1 MKGVVALAMVL
12 VSDEVAITVR
22 RLCIKEGRSWYL
34 CGRMTDRQRKTDGQR
49 MACTYCTEKWMT
61 PAFQHFSA
69 HMNKA

>member
-1 MKGVVALAMVL
+1 MHQRRKEL
-12 VSDEVAITVR
+12 VPMREND
-22 RLCIKEGRSWYL
+22 
-34 CGRMTDRQRKTDGQR
+34 RKTDGQR